1 MSLAEGKV
9 RIAMERLVHRYPF
22 HAALL
27 GRMRVTA
34 DPAVDKMA
42 VAAAG
47 RELVLSY
54 EPAFVCEI
62 TLPELGGVLLHE
74 VNHVILGHLFLSP
87 ENYPD
92 AWALAT
98 ATELT
103 ANEYVAEP
111 LPGEPVTLEDFPG
124 LPPGESTADRY
135 LRLASISDDSRREV
149 ATLDDHTAW
158 AAGGAEGGPDP
169 EQAKAA
175 ARRAVA
181 DALALAEPADIPED
195 LRPALKALI
204 GHEPGAGVE
213 SVSRGRPGVLD
224 WRRLLRRY
232 VGQALEVRRVFTRPP
247 RRFPELIGVVPGR
260 GRRRA
265 WPRVMAVVDT
275 SGSIRPDL
283 LTLINE
289 ELIRLARHHE
299 VLIVEA
305 DCVLQRV
312 YSYVPLTGVKGGG
325 GTDLRPA
332 LERSF
337 LRQHR
342 CDLVLYFTDGFSA
355 APDRPRAVPVIW
367 VLVPGGEAPVSW
379 GKQIHIH
386 G

>member
-9 RIAMERLVHRYPF
+9 RIAMERLVHKYPF
-22 HAALL
+22 HAVLL

-54 EPAFVCEI
+54 EPAFVCGI

-74 VNHVILGHLFLSP
+74 VNHVVLGHLSLSP
-87 ENYPD
+87 KDYPD
-92 AWALAT
+92 AWALAL

-103 ANEYVAEP
+103 ANEYVVKEP
-111 LPGEPVTLEDFPG
+111 LPGKPITLKDYPELSPR
-124 LPPGESTADRY
+124 EATVVRY
-135 LRLASISDDSRREV
+135 GRLASIPKASRQKL
-149 ATLDDHTAW
+149 ATLDDHAAW
-158 AAGGAEGGPDP
+158 AAGGADP
-169 EQAKAA
+169 EQAEAA
-175 ARRAVA
+175 VRRAVA
-181 DALALAEPADIPED
+181 DALVLTEPADIPED
-195 LRPALKALI
+195 LRPALKAII

-213 SVSRGRPGVLD
+213 SVSRGPPGTLD
-224 WRRLLRRY
+224 WRRLLRRH

-265 WPRVMAVVDT
+265 RPRIMSVVDT

-283 LTLINE
+283 LALISE
-289 ELIRLARHHE
+289 ELAHLARSFE
-299 VLIVEA
+299 VLVVEC
-305 DCVLQRV
+305 DCQIQRV
-312 YSYVPLTGVKGGG
+312 YPYQPLTEVWGRG

-342 CDLVLYFTDGFSA
+342 CDLALYFTDGTGP
-355 APDRPRAVPVIW
+355 APARPPAVPVAW
-367 VLVPGGEAPVSW
+367 VLVPGGEPPVSW
-379 GKQIHIH
+379 GKRIHMH